1 MLGLTHLT
9 IMSNLATQ
17 LRAKKPEELT
27 DLDKNFLS
35 QWEKLERKGE

>member
-1 MLGLTHLT
+1 MLGLNHLA

-27 DLDKNFLS
+27 ELDKNFLA